1 MEWYEKDG
9 EGERERKEK
18 ERKREKKEEREKKK
32 QEIKGERASFLVWPI
47 IFPSGRNDT
56 TGTAMVR

>member
-18 ERKREKKEEREKKK
+18 ERKREKKEERESFVSDSLLPSN
-32 QEIKGERASFLVWPI
+32 EIHVRFILSLP
-47 IFPSGRNDT
+47 PSH
-56 TGTAMVR
+56 